1 MDRVL
6 EQLFEYGNLRS
17 TPVLSVQSAAHRR
30 LLARL
35 LGESPPWIAS
45 PPPAMEQCAAYPAR
59 FTVVDGFGQG
69 EVRSLSGGG
78 VWLASKAR
86 VPLGTHVLVRF
97 DDSEFGSYVFPSIV
111 AARRSGSSPA
121 LGMQFDGPPE
131 RSAFD
136 SAWTPRFTL
145 RVGSQSDPSAS
156 ALAS

>member
-1 MDRVL
+1 
-6 EQLFEYGNLRS
+6 
-17 TPVLSVQSAAHRR
+17 
-30 LLARL
+30 
-35 LGESPPWIAS
+35 
-45 PPPAMEQCAAYPAR
+45 MEQCAAYPAR

-78 VWLASKAR
+78 VWIASKAK

-111 AARRSGSSPA
+111 AARRVGSSPA

-145 RVGSQSDPSAS
+145 RVGQSDQSAS